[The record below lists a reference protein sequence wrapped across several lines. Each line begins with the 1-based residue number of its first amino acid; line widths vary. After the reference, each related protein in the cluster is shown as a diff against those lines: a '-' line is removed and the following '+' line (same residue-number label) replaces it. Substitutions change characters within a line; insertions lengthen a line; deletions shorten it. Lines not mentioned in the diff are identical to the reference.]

1 MKSTEMVSGSYKH
14 YINVSYYFVVIVSV
28 LRNIEEECIL
38 VVLSF
43 RWL

>member
-1 MKSTEMVSGSYKH
+1 MVSGSYKH
-14 YINVSYYFVVIVSV
+14 CINVSYYFVVFVIVAV

-38 VVLSF
+38 VVLSL